1 MTDETTKWKGVA
13 MQTQTQRG
21 YGNLAPAGRP
31 AEGQVN
37 VSDLLRGKESQAKAW
52 RALPTADA
60 VVTDQCVLWKQYWY
74 EDGAGGETGS
84 GDYRGRGTE
93 SHFEVEFADAQGR
106 MVRCWTDGTP
116 YLCSQVRR
124 GDRVTVWYV
133 PDDDVSRIRV
143 PAVLA
148 KGDTE
153 NGWSPYTKR
162 RGEEMDEKD
171 IPPAA
176 PDSELWCEPGTF
188 GDAASHSEWGAE
200 YWRCMPVMCC
210 ARWLFGDSANPERY
224 TESDLRRYSND
235 SGNRGRSGPG
245 GFGCGGFAISAVC
258 FLLSLLL
265 VNKDRDYF
273 WMFLVAG
280 AVFLIATLAAEAH
293 DYFGARRDAARRVP
307 GIVERG
313 RILRVDMPYFTYRDE
328 DQAQGRVSGVV
339 RVPLFSNDGETPK
352 SDEDGSDVWLRYC
365 GDGYM
370 ALVDY
375 AGPDGPER
383 RWAFGD
389 PRCYESYLADGQG
402 APVAVGDGAVVQW
415 GGRILTVWAED
426 STSPTHD
433 RQVPFHY
440 PTLVHTP
447 GA

>member
-1 MTDETTKWKGVA
+1 MTGETTEWKGMVMRT
-13 MQTQTQRG
+13 MQDRQG
-21 YGNLAPAGRP
+21 YAGPSPAGRP

-37 VSDLLRGKESQAKAW
+37 VSDLLHGKENRAKAW

-60 VVTDQCVLWKQYWY
+60 VVTDQCVLWKQYSF
-74 EDGAGGETGS
+74 ESSDGDSSGGHYT
-84 GDYRGRGTE
+84 GRGTE
-93 SHFEVEFADAQGR
+93 SHFEVEFADGQGR
-106 MVRCWTDGTP
+106 TVRCWTDGTP

-148 KGDTE
+148 NGDTE

-162 RGEEMDEKD
+162 RGKYTMFDEDDFPPSEVPDQEM
-171 IPPAA
+171 A
-176 PDSELWCEPGTF
+176 CEPGTF

-224 TESDLRRYSND
+224 TESDLRRYGND
-235 SGNRGRSGPG
+235 SGRRGTL
-245 GFGCGGFAISAVC
+245 GCGFTWLGIAVVLFVC
-258 FLLSLLL
+258 APLFGR
-265 VNKDRDYF
+265 NDRDYF

-280 AVFLIATLAAEAH
+280 AVFLIVPLVAEALF
-293 DYFGARRDAARRVP
+293 YFGARRDAARRVP
-307 GIVERG
+307 GIVGRG

-339 RVPLFSNDGETPK
+339 RVPLFSNDGEIAK
-352 SDEDGSDVWLRYC
+352 GDEDGSDVWLRYC

-375 AGPDGPER
+375 TGPDGPER

-415 GGRILTVWAED
+415 GEMTRVVWGD
-426 STSPTHD
+426 D
-433 RQVPFHY
+433 RKSGIPNKKVRFVY
-440 PTLVHTP
+440 PTLVHSLR
-447 GA
+447 A